1 MGIAGRAGAGYIF
14 CMPVN
19 LLKTAAGLQEID
31 QLVARQA
38 DGHMRY
44 KGKPATYAYTR
55 YAPKRAEEIVESGG
69 SIYWILKGRIAA
81 RQKILGF
88 QIVQEEGE
96 KDWCQIIVDPQLY
109 LTYAKPKRAIQGW
122 RYLDEKDTPK
132 DRGPYFAG
140 LSENEPPPEMAEELR
155 KAGLL

>member
-1 MGIAGRAGAGYIF
+1 
-14 CMPVN
+14 MPIN

-38 DGHMRY
+38 GGKMRY
-44 KGKPATYAYTR
+44 VGKPATYAYTR
-55 YAPKRAEEIVESGG
+55 YAPKRGDEILESGG
-69 SIYWILKGRIAA
+69 SIYWILKGRIAV

-88 QIVQEEGE
+88 EMVQEPGE
-96 KDWCQIIVDPQLY
+96 KDWCKIVVDPQLY
-109 LTYAKPKRAIQGW
+109 LTIAKPKRAIQGW
-122 RYLDEKDTPK
+122 RYLDDKDAPK

-140 LSENEPPPEMAEELR
+140 LSDNEPPPEMAEELR